1 MFDSV
6 RTRLTL
12 WHTGVLALVLIGFS
26 LAVYALLSRSL
37 YGRLDEDLRTTVKEM
52 GFSLADDIG
61 AGEAETKAA
70 ADGLYEHIGPRQS
83 AAIFDAAGRL
93 IAENPSSSDFH
104 AQLPAPDSIPA
115 DLADAARLY
124 TIPSPDSAGRRVAVQ
139 RITVGNPGKTY
150 LMVVDHPLD
159 GVANQL
165 KTIRLVFYLA
175 ISVALLFAGLSGW
188 FLARRSLAP
197 VVDMMERARQIS
209 AENLEQ
215 RLPIANPHDELGR
228 LASTFNALLVRLDD
242 SFAQQRRF
250 MADASHELRTPLS
263 VMQTATGVTLAQSTR
278 DESEYRE
285 GLRVIDEQVRRLT
298 KIVQEMFTLA
308 RADAGGLEL
317 HHSNFYLDQMILET
331 SRAAEILAI
340 RKDVKIAV
348 GRLSETP
355 YRGDEGLLRQMLLN
369 LLDNAIKHTL
379 PGGSVSLK
387 LQQHASQYE
396 IIVSDT
402 GLGIPLEAQSHI
414 FERFYHVDKARSRN
428 ETTEDSGGAGLGLSI
443 AKWIA
448 EAHRGAL
455 KLQHSDQTGTTFVA
469 SLPVPSLPVTS

>member
-1 MFDSV
+1 MRIKMFDSV

-37 YGRLDEDLRTTVKEM
+37 YRRLDDDLRTTVKEM
-52 GFSLADDIG
+52 GFSLADDID

-70 ADGLYEHIGPRQS
+70 ANGLYEHIGPRQS
-83 AAIFDAAGRL
+83 AAIFDAEGRL
-93 IAENPSSSDFH
+93 IAENPSLSDVH
-104 AQLPAPDSIPA
+104 AQLPAPGSIPA
-115 DLADAARLY
+115 DQARLY
-124 TIPSPDSAGRRVAVQ
+124 TIPSPGSAGRRVAVQ
-139 RITVGNPGKTY
+139 RITLGNPGRTY

-159 GVANQL
+159 EVANQL
-165 KTIRLVFYLA
+165 KTIRVVFYLA

-228 LASTFNALLVRLDD
+228 LASTFNALLIRLDD
-242 SFAQQRRF
+242 SFAAQRRF

-285 GLRVIDEQVRRLT
+285 GLRVIDQQVRRLT

-317 HHSNFYLDQMILET
+317 HYNDFYLDEMILET

-340 RKDVKIAV
+340 RKDVKIDV

-355 YRGDEGLLRQMLLN
+355 YHGDEGLLRQMLLN
-369 LLDNAIKHTL
+369 LLHNAIKHTL

-402 GLGIPLEAQSHI
+402 GLGIPLEAQTHI

-448 EAHRGAL
+448 EAHRGSL

-469 SLPVPSLPVTS
+469 FLPVVPHRQ

>member
-12 WHTGVLALVLIGFS
+12 WHTGVLALVLICFS

-37 YGRLDEDLRTTVKEM
+37 YSRLDDDLRTTVKEM

-61 AGEAETKAA
+61 SGQAETQAA
-70 ADGLYEHIGPRQS
+70 ADGLYEHIGPRQA
-83 AAIFDAAGRL
+83 AAIFDAEGRL
-93 IAENPSSSDFH
+93 IAENPALGEFH
-104 AQLPAPDSIPA
+104 AQLPASESISA
-115 DLADAARLY
+115 DQPRLY
-124 TIPSPDSAGRRVAVQ
+124 TIPGQGSAERRVAVQ
-139 RITVGNPGKTY
+139 RITVENAGKTY
-150 LMVVDHPLD
+150 LIVVDHPLD
-159 GVANQL
+159 VVANQL

-175 ISVALLFAGLSGW
+175 ISVALIFAGLSGW

-209 AENLEQ
+209 AENLGQ

-228 LASTFNALLVRLDD
+228 LASTFNALLIRLDD
-242 SFAQQRRF
+242 SFAAQRRF

-263 VMQTATGVTLAQSTR
+263 VMQTATDVTLAQSTR

-308 RADAGGLEL
+308 RADAGGLAL
-317 HHSNFYLDQMILET
+317 HYNDFYLDEMILET
-331 SRAAEILAI
+331 SRTAEVLAM
-340 RKDVKIAV
+340 RKDVKVAL
-348 GRLSETP
+348 GKLTETP

-369 LLDNAIKHTL
+369 LLDNAIRHTL

-387 LQQHASQYE
+387 LQQHDSQYE

-402 GLGIPLEAQSHI
+402 GRGIPLEAQSHI
-414 FERFYHVDKARSRN
+414 FERFYHVDKARSRDKP
-428 ETTEDSGGAGLGLSI
+428 TEDSGGAGLGLSI
-443 AKWIA
+443 ARWIA

-469 SLPVPSLPVTS
+469 SLPVNSPA